1 MATADVQY
9 SPETSMI
16 LDHSEIL
23 NSLKYFY
30 SMEDGEGDTQEET
43 DCRFWSTNTLSGV
56 VPNFQE

>member
-23 NSLKYFY
+23 NSKSLKYFY
-30 SMEDGEGDTQEET
+30 SMEKKTQEET